1 MANGKRTYNKYYQ
14 LKSMQLGERFKIDDN
29 DVRKLQL
36 LTSYYRNQCK
46 RPINVAVVREIDGYY
61 CERLP

>member
-1 MANGKRTYNKYYQ
+1 
-14 LKSMQLGERFKIDDN
+14 MQLGERFKIDDN